1 MYIALLRK
9 HYETELSKAEVQID
23 YALQNPGTSSFE
35 TVKNNFDSLVQC
47 RQALDMLES
56 IVSKAMKDSPEET
69 EKK

>member
-1 MYIALLRK
+1 MYIALLKK
-9 HYETELSKAEVQID
+9 HYETELAKAEVQID

-56 IVSKAMKDSPEET
+56 IVSKAKKDSPEET
-69 EKK
+69 KKK